1 MPHSGNRH
9 FSQLNF
15 LGAVILYSGTK
26 TPIPFLFQHQ
36 NNDSSGGMPLCWE
49 EKEETH
55 SETVKYHIDKEAVA
69 PASKC
74 MCQKWG
80 RRNPILPYSA
90 DPGETWDLLP
100 WWETQAGGCLQSAS
114 CTIALIPKTLQN
126 CYYATMLSVIWSDF
140 WVILS
145 GARSWIPWSLWVPS
159 NSLYSMILLLQRGC
173 CTWVR
178 LSLPTASWCP
188 RRSPVAMVHTTAYY
202 RA

>member
-80 RRNPILPYSA
+80 RRNPSLPYSA

-100 WWETQAGGCLQSAS
+100 WWETQAGGWLQSAS

-140 WVILS
+140 WMILC
-145 GARSWIPWSLWVPS
+145 GARSWIQWSLWVPS

-188 RRSPVAMVHTTAYY
+188 RRSPVAMVHATAYY